1 MSISSIERVCLALIV
16 ELQHSLDGHCQRI
29 LADGFSWI
37 VTRKRGRGNM
47 LGEPK
52 PSLLFFQRD
61 AKVAKLMRDLG
72 LDFGRF
78 CLAADL
84 GDLGLHFFQG
94 RR

>member
-1 MSISSIERVCLALIV
+1 MQAKATINPQPMSISSIERVCLALIV

-52 PSLLFFQRD
+52 PSLLFFTEGRKGSEVD
-61 AKVAKLMRDLG
+61 TG
-72 LDFGRF
+72 FGS
-78 CLAADL
+78 
-84 GDLGLHFFQG
+84 
-94 RR
+94 